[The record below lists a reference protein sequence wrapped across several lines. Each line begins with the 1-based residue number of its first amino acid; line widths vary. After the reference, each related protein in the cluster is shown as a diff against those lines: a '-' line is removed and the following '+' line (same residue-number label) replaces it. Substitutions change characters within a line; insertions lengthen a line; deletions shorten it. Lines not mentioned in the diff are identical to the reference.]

1 MGRHT
6 LDSVPNSSLGG
17 DVPLPNAAINRS
29 STVNPLFKMAVL
41 QGVDAA
47 VQLHIGRGEDV
58 DGKDDTGRPL
68 LMLAVIRGHVGT
80 CRLLLEAGANPEL
93 PNSEGLDCLTLAAE
107 KHQADILALLE
118 EHRRPPTDSL
128 SNTADDAVIQ
138 AAGSEERSSSVEGYP
153 DSAFDDWEEQIDGII
168 PVGSLDAAFVSE
180 RIQNHLSAH
189 VAINADEDWTEV
201 AIDLPTESTNI
212 ELGFD
217 EGQLDALRKLL
228 QKGIRNS
235 RLCSP
240 DLRQFTAKDN
250 EVDLDGEMR
259 ILLVLCDLGIQVD
272 DSIDEL
278 ETPDPSSWTEPV
290 NEVEEA
296 LTDDAVSF
304 LRDLCSTSSDPLSH
318 YSRDIRSRAL
328 LSREDEEWLGRQI
341 EEGLYAAND
350 AIARCV
356 PALIE
361 LLRLVDQAETGEL
374 TLNVIT
380 DDTPESDGIEIEQP
394 ADTKAEVID
403 FSDDE
408 QTDQSSP
415 DIPAITVNQEAFRQR
430 VDIIRAHMRRRS
442 TAGDIIA
449 TNPATIREQLLGLR
463 LSARVNDHI
472 CEFAQR
478 LAETERNGDFTKLAQ
493 QIRSGLEK
501 VASSKQRMIE
511 SNLRLVT
518 SIAIRYRS
526 RGLDLLDL
534 IQEGNIG
541 LIKAVDKFDYRRGY
555 KFSTYATWWIRQA
568 ITRAIAD
575 KARTIRLPVHLVELV
590 NKLRRVERELTQEL
604 RSGVLHDESAQRLDI
619 PVSKVRRIL
628 GYAQDTASIE
638 SIELTETGD
647 GDWIEVLSEDTCTL
661 VPSAEHTEA
670 KLLAECMQAELRE
683 TILNILRTI
692 TPRQESVIKMRYGI
706 GDGCESTLEEVGRV
720 FQLTRERI
728 RQIEEKAFKKLQH
741 PSRSYLLR
749 KFIDLEL
756 KSE

>member
-1 MGRHT
+1 MGRRT
-6 LDSVPNSSLGG
+6 LDSVPNSTLGG
-17 DVPLPNAAINRS
+17 DVSLPNAAINRS
-29 STVNPLFKMAVL
+29 STVNPLFKLAVL

-47 VQLHIGRGEDV
+47 VHLHIGRGEDV
-58 DGKDDTGRPL
+58 NGKDDTGRPL
-68 LMLAVIRGHVGT
+68 LMLAVLRGHVGT
-80 CRLLLEAGANPEL
+80 CRLLLEAGANPQL
-93 PNSEGLDCLTLAAE
+93 PNREGLDCLTLAAE
-107 KHQADILALLE
+107 KHQADILALLGE
-118 EHRRPPTDSL
+118 YLRPPTDSL
-128 SNTADDAVIQ
+128 PDTAADAIIQ
-138 AAGSEERSSSVEGYP
+138 TTRSEESGSSLEAHL
-153 DSAFDDWEEQIDGII
+153 DSNSDDWEEQIDGII
-168 PVGSLDAAFVSE
+168 PAGSLEAAFVSE
-180 RIQNHLSAH
+180 RIQNRMSAH
-189 VAINADEDWTEV
+189 VAIDADEDWTEV
-201 AIDLPTESTNI
+201 AIDLPTESTSI

-217 EGQLDALRKLL
+217 EGQLDALREVL
-228 QKGIRNS
+228 QKGVRNS
-235 RLCSP
+235 RLCSR

-259 ILLVLCDLGIQVD
+259 ILLVLGDLGIQVD

-304 LRDLCSTSSDPLSH
+304 LRDLCSTTSDPFSR

-341 EEGLYAAND
+341 EEGLYVAND
-350 AIARCV
+350 AIARCTPV
-356 PALIE
+356 LVE
-361 LLRLVDQAETGEL
+361 LLRLVDQAENAEL
-374 TLNVIT
+374 NLIT
-380 DDTPESDGIEIEQP
+380 DDTPESDGIEAEQP
-394 ADTKAEVID
+394 ADGKAEIVD
-403 FSDDE
+403 FFDDE

-415 DIPAITVNQEAFRQR
+415 DIPAITLNQEEFRQR
-430 VDIIRAHMRRRS
+430 IDIIRSHTRRRS
-442 TAGDIIA
+442 AAGDIIA
-449 TNPATIREQLLGLR
+449 TNSATIREQLLGLR
-463 LSARVNDHI
+463 LSDRVNGHI

-478 LAETERNGDFTKLAQ
+478 LAETERNGDLTKLAQ

-518 SIAIRYRS
+518 SIAFRYRS

-555 KFSTYATWWIRQA
+555 KFSTYATWWVRQA

-604 RSGVLHDESAQRLDI
+604 RSGVLHDEIAQRLDI
-619 PVSKVRRIL
+619 PVSKIRRIL
-628 GYAQDTASIE
+628 RYAQDTASIE

-647 GDWIEVLSEDTCTL
+647 GDWTEVLSEDTSTL
-661 VPSAEHTEA
+661 VPSAEYTEA
-670 KLLAECMQAELRE
+670 ELLAECMQAELRDA
-683 TILNILRTI
+683 ILNILRTI
-692 TPRQESVIKMRYGI
+692 TPRQEKVVKMRYGI
-706 GDGCESTLEEVGRV
+706 GDECESTLEEVGQV

-728 RQIEEKAFKKLQH
+728 RQIEEKAFEKLQH
-741 PSRSYLLR
+741 PSRIYLLR
-749 KFIDLEL
+749 KFIDFEL
-756 KSE
+756 KSK

>member
-1 MGRHT
+1 MGRRT

-17 DVPLPNAAINRS
+17 DVPLPNAGINRS
-29 STVNPLFKMAVL
+29 STVSPLFKLAVL

-47 VQLHIGRGEDV
+47 VQLHIERGEDV
-58 DGKDDTGRPL
+58 NGRDETGRPL
-68 LMLAVIRGHVGT
+68 LMLAVLRGHVGA

-93 PNSEGLDCLTLAAE
+93 PNREGMDCLTLAAD
-107 KHQADILALLE
+107 KNLADIHALLE
-118 EHRRPPTDSL
+118 KYLPPPTQSQPDPA
-128 SNTADDAVIQ
+128 NDAVIQ
-138 AAGSEERSSSVEGYP
+138 TTRSEESGGSIEAHP
-153 DSAFDDWEEQIDGII
+153 DSNFDDWEEQVDGVI
-168 PVGSLDAAFVSE
+168 PVGDIEAAYVSE
-180 RIQNHLSAH
+180 RIQNRMSAH
-189 VAINADEDWTEV
+189 EAIDADEDWAEV
-201 AIDLPTESTNI
+201 AIDLPAESTNI
-212 ELGFD
+212 EVGFD
-217 EGQLDALRKLL
+217 AGQLTALRELL
-228 QKGIRNS
+228 QKGVRNS
-235 RLCSP
+235 RLCSR
-240 DLRQFTAKDN
+240 DLWQFTAKDN

-259 ILLVLCDLGIQVD
+259 ILLVLGDLGIQVD

-278 ETPDPSSWTEPV
+278 EIPDPSSWTEPV
-290 NEVEEA
+290 NEEEEA
-296 LTDDAVSF
+296 LTDDGVSY
-304 LRDLCSTSSDPLSH
+304 LRDLCSPTSDPFSH

-328 LSREDEEWLGRQI
+328 LSREEEESLGRRI

-350 AIARCV
+350 AIARST

-361 LLRLVDQAETGEL
+361 LLRLIDQAENGEL

-380 DDTPESDGIEIEQP
+380 DDSSESDGIEAEQP
-394 ADTKAEVID
+394 ADDKAEIVD

-408 QTDQSSP
+408 RTGESSP
-415 DIPAITVNQEAFRQR
+415 DIPALTVNQQEFRQR
-430 VDIIRAHMRRRS
+430 IDIIRSHTRRRS
-442 TAGDIIA
+442 AAGDLIV

-463 LSARVNDHI
+463 LSDRLNGHI

-478 LAETERNGDFTKLAQ
+478 LAETERSGDLTKLAQ

-501 VASSKQRMIE
+501 VATSKQRMIE

-518 SIAIRYRS
+518 SIAFRYRS

-555 KFSTYATWWIRQA
+555 KFSTYATWWVRQA

-575 KARTIRLPVHLVELV
+575 KARTIRLPVHLVDRV
-590 NKLRRVERELTQEL
+590 NKLRRVERELTPEL
-604 RSGVLHDESAQRLDI
+604 RSGVVHDEIAQRLDI

-638 SIELTETGD
+638 SIELTETVD
-647 GDWIEVLSEDTCTL
+647 GDWTEVLSEDTCTL

-670 KLLAECMQAELRE
+670 ELRDA
-683 TILNILRTI
+683 ILNILRTI
-692 TPRQESVIKMRYGI
+692 TPRQEKVVKMRYGI
-706 GDGCESTLEEVGRV
+706 GDECESTLEEVGQV

-741 PSRSYLLR
+741 PSRIYLLR
-749 KFIDLEL
+749 KFKDLEL
-756 KSE
+756 KSK